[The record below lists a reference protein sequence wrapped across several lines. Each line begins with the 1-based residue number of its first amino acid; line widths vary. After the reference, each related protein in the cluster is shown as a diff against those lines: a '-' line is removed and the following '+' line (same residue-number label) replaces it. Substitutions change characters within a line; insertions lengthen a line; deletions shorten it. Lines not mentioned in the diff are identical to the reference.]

1 MGVNRAVNTAL
12 DVAKTASQQGTK
24 AYSLGELIHN
34 PAVVDMLA
42 KEGLQPV
49 SNPEEVQG
57 GTLVIR
63 SHGAS
68 PKLIEEAA
76 AHADKIV
83 DCTCPFVHH
92 VHRLVEQH
100 SQDGAPVI
108 ILGDPEHPEIK
119 GIIGWCRGETFVI
132 QQEKQVNDLP
142 DSAQDTLLVSQTTF
156 PPPLFDRLLNALL
169 ARFPSLRYE
178 NTICKATSIRQA
190 EAEALA
196 KVSDVMIVIGG
207 KHSANTRKLAETCAT
222 WCPRTYLVE
231 GVDQLRGL
239 AFDPVHENIGI
250 TAGASTP
257 AWSLKE
263 VVDFMND
270 KELNGQNL
278 NPETPEQL
286 EKAQET
292 AAEVVE
298 EITDVAEEQA
308 QAVAEAA
315 EEAVE
320 QAEAVAEDAEKAVEE
335 AVEETAAAA
344 DEAVEEAV
352 DATAEAAA
360 EEPAAEAVEEAPEAA
375 EEAPQAAEEAPEAPA
390 AEEEA
395 PKPEPS
401 FMDEVAASMSRIRT
415 GQTITG
421 KVVLITDDEVCVNID
436 YKSDGLLKRDEM
448 VDKDVELGDEIEV
461 EVVKVN
467 DGEGNV
473 ILSQRNIVNRKVWAA
488 LMEKYEAGE
497 LVDAVGREAVKG
509 GLLANIDGVRA
520 FIPASHLAQRYVEKI
535 SQFVGQEMQL
545 KIIEV
550 DETKKRVV
558 ASRKEALAIQ
568 NAAIKEAV
576 WSTLEEG
583 AVVKGIVR
591 RFTNFGAFVDL
602 GGVDGLIHVSD
613 LSWSRSVNPS
623 DVLTANEEIEV
634 KILSLDRERDRIALG
649 YKQLQPRPWDNVEEK
664 YPVGSIL
671 TRKIVRIRPFG
682 AFIELEPGVDG
693 LVHISQVAPTR
704 IERIE
709 DVIQPG
715 QEVDVKVLA
724 VDPDA
729 KRISLSIRD
738 ALPVS
743 AAFEQYQDSAPSYS
757 QDQVDYSPVAT
768 KEPASYEAPA
778 PAADEPR
785 VETALELAMRKAR
798 EELEAK
804 EAEAG
809 VEAEV
814 DVAAET
820 EVEPE
825 VEAEAEADTD
835 KE

>member
-1 MGVNRAVNTAL
+1 
-12 DVAKTASQQGTK
+12 
-24 AYSLGELIHN
+24 
-34 PAVVDMLA
+34 
-42 KEGLQPV
+42 
-49 SNPEEVQG
+49 
-57 GTLVIR
+57 
-63 SHGAS
+63 
-68 PKLIEEAA
+68 
-76 AHADKIV
+76 
-83 DCTCPFVHH
+83 
-92 VHRLVEQH
+92 
-100 SQDGAPVI
+100 
-108 ILGDPEHPEIK
+108 
-119 GIIGWCRGETFVI
+119 
-132 QQEKQVNDLP
+132 
-142 DSAQDTLLVSQTTF
+142 
-156 PPPLFDRLLNALL
+156 
-169 ARFPSLRYE
+169 
-178 NTICKATSIRQA
+178 
-190 EAEALA
+190 
-196 KVSDVMIVIGG
+196 
-207 KHSANTRKLAETCAT
+207 
-222 WCPRTYLVE
+222 
-231 GVDQLRGL
+231 
-239 AFDPVHENIGI
+239 
-250 TAGASTP
+250 
-257 AWSLKE
+257 
-263 VVDFMND
+263 
-270 KELNGQNL
+270 
-278 NPETPEQL
+278 
-286 EKAQET
+286 
-292 AAEVVE
+292 
-298 EITDVAEEQA
+298 
-308 QAVAEAA
+308 
-315 EEAVE
+315 
-320 QAEAVAEDAEKAVEE
+320 
-335 AVEETAAAA
+335 
-344 DEAVEEAV
+344 
-352 DATAEAAA
+352 
-360 EEPAAEAVEEAPEAA
+360 
-375 EEAPQAAEEAPEAPA
+375 
-390 AEEEA
+390 
-395 PKPEPS
+395 
-401 FMDEVAASMSRIRT
+401 
-415 GQTITG
+415 
-421 KVVLITDDEVCVNID
+421 
-436 YKSDGLLKRDEM
+436 
-448 VDKDVELGDEIEV
+448 
-461 EVVKVN
+461 
-467 DGEGNV
+467 
-473 ILSQRNIVNRKVWAA
+473 
-488 LMEKYEAGE
+488 
-497 LVDAVGREAVKG
+497 
-509 GLLANIDGVRA
+509 
-520 FIPASHLAQRYVEKI
+520 VEKI

-743 AAFEQYQDSAPSYS
+743 AAFEQYQDSALSYS

>member
-1 MGVNRAVNTAL
+1 MGVNRAVKTAL
-12 DVAKTASQQGTK
+12 QVAQAAKQEGKEAF
-24 AYSLGELIHN
+24 SLGELIHN
-34 PAVVDMLA
+34 PAAVKMLA
-42 KEGLQPV
+42 EEGLRAV
-49 SNPEEVQG
+49 AHPEEAKDGV
-57 GTLVIR
+57 LVIR

-68 PKLIEEAA
+68 PQLIAEASL
-76 AHADKIV
+76 HADKIV

-92 VHRLVEQH
+92 VHILVEKH
-100 SQDGAPVI
+100 SLSGAPVI

-132 QQEKQVNDLP
+132 QREEQVEQLP
-142 DSAQDTLLVSQTTF
+142 DSARDALLVSQTTF
-156 PPPLFDRLLNALL
+156 PPPLYDRLLAQLL
-169 ARFPSLRYE
+169 KRFPGLKHE
-178 NTICKATSIRQA
+178 NTICKATSTRQQ

-196 KVSDVMIVIGG
+196 RVSDVMIVVGG
-207 KHSANTRKLAETCAT
+207 KHSANTRKLAETCEA
-222 WCPRTYLVE
+222 WCRRTYLVE
-231 GVDQLRGL
+231 HVDQLRDIP
-239 AFDPVHENIGI
+239 FDPVNENIGI

-278 NPETPEQL
+278 NPETPEQV
-286 EKAQET
+286 EQAQET

-298 EITDVAEEQA
+298 EITEVAQEQA
-308 QAVAEAA
+308 QDAAQAA

-320 QAEAVAEDAEKAVEE
+320 QAEAVADAAEEALAEAPQEAEE
-335 AVEETAAAA
+335 AVAETAAAA
-344 DEAVEEAV
+344 ADAVAEAVEPEAEV
-352 DATAEAAA
+352 A
-360 EEPAAEAVEEAPEAA
+360 EEPAAEA
-375 EEAPQAAEEAPEAPA
+375 AAEEAPEQPA

-550 DETKKRVV
+550 DESKKRVV

-583 AVVKGIVR
+583 AIVKGIVR

-623 DVLTANEEIEV
+623 DVLTANQEVEV

-729 KRISLSIRD
+729 KRISLSIRE

-743 AAFEQYQDSAPSYS
+743 AAFEQYAESEPAYT

-768 KEPASYEAPA
+768 NEPSYTPPA
-778 PAADEPR
+778 PAVEEPR

-804 EAEAG
+804 EAEAD
-809 VEAEV
+809 EE
-814 DVAAET
+814 
-820 EVEPE
+820 
-825 VEAEAEADTD
+825 
-835 KE
+835 